1 MMPRVEH
8 ARHDDLERL
17 HPAYF
22 AIVMAT
28 GILALG
34 AHEHSVP
41 VLPEALFWLN
51 AFFLAVLSAAAIARG
66 ILYPSELMAD
76 ILSHSRSVGFFTVV
90 AAIAVFG
97 IQLVVQMHAVA
108 LATAFLV
115 AAGLLL
121 VACTY
126 GILTLLT
133 VKPRKPTIVEG
144 LNGGWLVSIVAT
156 QAVSRL
162 SVMVAPAG
170 ATADGTHA
178 LVFVALVLWLGGG
191 ALYLWIMTLI
201 FFRYTFLPM
210 QPTDLTPPY
219 WINMGAV
226 AISALAGTTLIE
238 HAALSPIVSDMLPFI
253 KGFTLFFWS
262 IGSWWIPMLLFL
274 GIWRHVLRGVPL
286 KYDPLYWGAVF
297 PLGMYSVSTYHLASV
312 LDVRFLLP
320 LSTLFLGIAAI
331 AWTLTFAGLLDS
343 LLSRLRLRLP
353 VDAKLEDRGGG
364 AGQEHNVT
372 VTGAD
377 AAGLGAATPM
387 EGRRAPTIEG

>member
-1 MMPRVEH
+1 MLRVEH
-8 ARHDDLERL
+8 AQHDDLRRL

-34 AHEHSVP
+34 AYEHSVP
-41 VLPEALFWLN
+41 VVPDVLFWLN
-51 AFFLAVLSAAAIARG
+51 VAFFIVLSAAVVTRLIVYRTDFV
-66 ILYPSELMAD
+66 AD
-76 ILSHSRSVGFFTVV
+76 VLSHSRSVGFFTVV
-90 AAIAVFG
+90 AATAVLG
-97 IQLVVQMHAVA
+97 IQLAVQMQAIG

-126 GILTLLT
+126 GVLTLLT
-133 VKPRKPTIVEG
+133 VKQKKPTIVDG
-144 LNGGWLVSIVAT
+144 LNGGWLVCIVAT

-162 SVMVAPAG
+162 IVMVAS
-170 ATADGTHA
+170 TASA
-178 LVFVALVLWLGGG
+178 ESAQPLVFVSLVLWLGGG

-238 HAALSPIVSDMLPFI
+238 HASLSPIVSDILPFI

-274 GIWRHVLRGVPL
+274 GVWRHFLRSVPL

-297 PLGMYSVSTYHLASV
+297 PLGMYSVSTYHLAAV
-312 LDVRFLLP
+312 LDARFLSP

-331 AWTLTFAGLLDS
+331 AWTVTFVGLIDS
-343 LLSRLRLRLP
+343 LLCRLRSRLP
-353 VDAKLEDRGGG
+353 VDAKVAVKSEQSSGS
-364 AGQEHNVT
+364 T
-372 VTGAD
+372 T
-377 AAGLGAATPM
+377 
-387 EGRRAPTIEG
+387 

>member
-1 MMPRVEH
+1 MMMPRVER
-8 ARHDDLERL
+8 ARHDDLKRL

-34 AHEHSVP
+34 MHEHSVP
-41 VLPEALFWLN
+41 VLPSVLFWLN
-51 AFFLAVLSAAAIARG
+51 VLLFVALWGALIARAVV
-66 ILYPSELMAD
+66 YRSEFAAD
-76 ILSHSRSVGFFTVV
+76 IQSHSRGVGFFTVV
-90 AAIAVFG
+90 AATAVLG
-97 IQLVVQMHAVA
+97 IQLFVQMQAVG
-108 LATAFLV
+108 LATALLV

-121 VACTY
+121 VTCTY

-133 VKPRKPTIVEG
+133 VKPKKPTIVDG
-144 LNGGWLVSIVAT
+144 LNGGWLVCIVAT

-162 SVMVAPAG
+162 IVMVAS
-170 ATADGTHA
+170 TASTESA
-178 LVFVALVLWLGGG
+178 QPLVFVALVLWLGGG

-238 HAALSPIVSDMLPFI
+238 HGDLSPVVSNILPFV
-253 KGFTLFFWS
+253 KGFALFFWS

-274 GIWRHVLRGVPL
+274 GVWRHFLRGVPL

-297 PLGMYSVSTYHLASV
+297 PLGMYSVSTYHLGSV
-312 LDVRFLLP
+312 LDAPFLAP
-320 LSTLFLGIAAI
+320 ISTLFLGIAAI
-331 AWTLTFAGLLDS
+331 AWTVTFVGLIDS
-343 LLSRLRLRLP
+343 ILSRFRFGLP
-353 VDAKLEDRGGG
+353 VDV
-364 AGQEHNVT
+364 NVT
-372 VTGAD
+372 IKSEQSRSTK
-377 AAGLGAATPM
+377 
-387 EGRRAPTIEG
+387 

>member
-8 ARHDDLERL
+8 ARHEDLERL

-34 AHEHSVP
+34 MHEHSVP
-41 VLPEALFWLN
+41 VLPGVLFWLN
-51 AFFLAVLSAAAIARG
+51 VLFFAALSGALIARA
-66 ILYPSELMAD
+66 IVYRSAFAAD
-76 ILSHSRSVGFFTVV
+76 ILSHSRGVGFFTVV
-90 AAIAVFG
+90 AATGVLG
-97 IQLVVQMHAVA
+97 IQLFVQKQAVA

-121 VACTY
+121 VICIY

-133 VKPRKPTIVEG
+133 VKPKKPTIVDG
-144 LNGGWLVSIVAT
+144 LNGGWLVCIVAT

-162 SVMVAPAG
+162 IVMVAS
-170 ATADGTHA
+170 TASPESSQP

-238 HAALSPIVSDMLPFI
+238 HAQLSHVVFDILPFV

-262 IGSWWIPMLLFL
+262 IGSWWIPMLLLL
-274 GIWRHVLRGVPL
+274 GFWRHFLCGVPL

-312 LDVRFLLP
+312 LHAQFLSP
-320 LSTLFLGIAAI
+320 LSTLFLGIAAL
-331 AWTLTFAGLLDS
+331 AWTATFVGLIDSFLSRFRVGLPAEMNAGLEEE
-343 LLSRLRLRLP
+343 P
-353 VDAKLEDRGGG
+353 
-364 AGQEHNVT
+364 T
-372 VTGAD
+372 
-377 AAGLGAATPM
+377 
-387 EGRRAPTIEG
+387 RRRT

>member
-1 MMPRVEH
+1 MMLRVEH
-8 ARHDDLERL
+8 ARHDDLGRL

-22 AIVMAT
+22 ALVMAT

-34 AHEHSVP
+34 THEHSVP
-41 VLPEALFWLN
+41 VLPAVLFWLN
-51 AFFLAVLSAAAIARG
+51 VFFFAALWAAFIARA
-66 ILYPSELMAD
+66 IVYPSEFAAD

-90 AAIAVFG
+90 AATAVLG
-97 IQLVVQMHAVA
+97 IQLFVQMQAVG

-115 AAGLLL
+115 AAALLL
-121 VACTY
+121 VTCTY
-126 GILTLLT
+126 GILSLLT
-133 VKPRKPTIVEG
+133 VKPIKPTVVDG
-144 LNGGWLVSIVAT
+144 LNGGWLVCIVAT

-162 SVMVAPAG
+162 IVMVAS
-170 ATADGTHA
+170 TASA
-178 LVFVALVLWLGGG
+178 ESAQPLVFVALVLWLGGG

-238 HAALSPIVSDMLPFI
+238 NAELSPIASDIRPFI

-274 GIWRHVLRGVPL
+274 GFWRHFLRGVPL

-297 PLGMYSVSTYHLASV
+297 PLGMYSVSTYHLGSV
-312 LDVRFLLP
+312 LDARFLTP
-320 LSTLFLGIAAI
+320 LSTLFLGIAAL
-331 AWTLTFAGLLDS
+331 AWTVTFVGLVDS
-343 LLSRLRLRLP
+343 LLYRFRFRVP
-353 VDAKLEDRGGG
+353 VDVGG
-364 AGQEHNVT
+364 T
-372 VTGAD
+372 VESERSSGST
-377 AAGLGAATPM
+377 T
-387 EGRRAPTIEG
+387 

>member
-1 MMPRVEH
+1 MMLRLEH
-8 ARHDDLERL
+8 APHDDLKRL

-28 GILALG
+28 GILSLG
-34 AHEHSVP
+34 MHENSVP
-41 VLPEALFWLN
+41 VLPGLLFWLN
-51 AFFLAVLSAAAIARG
+51 VSFFAALSGALVARAVVHR
-66 ILYPSELMAD
+66 SEFAAD
-76 ILSHSRSVGFFTVV
+76 ILSHSRGVGFFTVV
-90 AAIAVFG
+90 AATAVLG
-97 IQLVVQMHAVA
+97 IQLFVQMQAVG
-108 LATAFLV
+108 LAAAFLV

-121 VACTY
+121 VTCTY

-133 VKPRKPTIVEG
+133 VKPKKPTIVDG
-144 LNGGWLVSIVAT
+144 LNGGWLVCIVAT

-162 SVMVAPAG
+162 SVMVAS
-170 ATADGTHA
+170 TASA
-178 LVFVALVLWLGGG
+178 ESAQPLVFVALVLWLGGG

-226 AISALAGTTLIE
+226 AISALSGTTLIE
-238 HAALSPIVSDMLPFI
+238 HAELSPVASGMLPFI

-274 GIWRHVLRGVPL
+274 GFWRHFLRGVPI

-297 PLGMYSVSTYHLASV
+297 PLGMYSVSTYHLGSV
-312 LDVRFLLP
+312 LNAHFLSP

-331 AWTLTFAGLLDS
+331 AWTATFAGLIDS
-343 LLSRLRLRLP
+343 FLSRFRLGLP
-353 VDAKLEDRGGG
+353 VDV
-364 AGQEHNVT
+364 N
-372 VTGAD
+372 
-377 AAGLGAATPM
+377 ATSKS
-387 EGRRAPTIEG
+387 EQSSGSTT

>member
-1 MMPRVEH
+1 MMPHLEH
-8 ARHDDLERL
+8 AAHDDLKRL

-28 GILALG
+28 GILAI
-34 AHEHSVP
+34 AAQEHSVP
-41 VLPEALFWLN
+41 VLPTVLFWLN
-51 AFFLAVLSAAAIARG
+51 AAFFATLSVALVTRAIAFRREF
-66 ILYPSELMAD
+66 IAD
-76 ILSHSRSVGFFTVV
+76 VLSHSRGVGFFTVV
-90 AAIAVFG
+90 AATGVVG
-97 IQLVVQMHAVA
+97 IQLVVQMHAIA

-121 VACTY
+121 VVCTY
-126 GILTLLT
+126 GILTVLT
-133 VKPRKPTIVEG
+133 VKPKKPTVVEG

-162 SVMVAPAG
+162 IVTVVSAG
-170 ATADGTHA
+170 AFGDSAQM
-178 LVFVALVLWLGGG
+178 LMFVALVLWLGGG

-226 AISALAGTTLIE
+226 AISALAGATLVE
-238 HAALSPIVSDMLPFI
+238 HASFSPVVSDILPFI

-274 GIWRHVLRGVPL
+274 GIWRHFLRGVPF

-312 LDVRFLLP
+312 LNAPFLLP
-320 LSTLFLGIAAI
+320 LSTFFLAVAAI
-331 AWTLTFAGLLDS
+331 AWTVTSVGLIDSFLDWFRTADKTRS
-343 LLSRLRLRLP
+343 
-353 VDAKLEDRGGG
+353 DKARG
-364 AGQEHNVT
+364 
-372 VTGAD
+372 
-377 AAGLGAATPM
+377 AT
-387 EGRRAPTIEG
+387 T

>member
-1 MMPRVEH
+1 MHGPADLRRDDQRRAPWLRVEH
-8 ARHDDLERL
+8 AQHDDLKRL

-34 AHEHSVP
+34 LHEHSVP
-41 VLPEALFWLN
+41 VVPGVLFWLN
-51 AFFLAVLSAAAIARG
+51 VSFFVALSAALIARATV
-66 ILYPSELMAD
+66 YRSEFAAD
-76 ILSHSRSVGFFTVV
+76 VLSHSRSVGFFTVV
-90 AAIAVFG
+90 AATAVLG
-97 IQLVVQMHAVA
+97 IQLFVQMRAIG

-121 VACTY
+121 VTCTY

-133 VKPRKPTIVEG
+133 VKPKKPTIVDG
-144 LNGGWLVSIVAT
+144 LNGGWLVCIVAT

-162 SVMVAPAG
+162 IVMVASTASAEG
-170 ATADGTHA
+170 AQP

-238 HAALSPIVSDMLPFI
+238 HAELSPVVSGILPFI

-274 GIWRHVLRGVPL
+274 GFWRHFLRGVPL
-286 KYDPLYWGAVF
+286 RYDPLYWGAVF

-312 LDVRFLLP
+312 LDAHFLAP

-331 AWTLTFAGLLDS
+331 AWTVTFVGLIDS
-343 LLSRLRLRLP
+343 FLCRLRSGLR
-353 VDAKLEDRGGG
+353 VD
-364 AGQEHNVT
+364 VT
-372 VTGAD
+372 VKSERSGGST
-377 AAGLGAATPM
+377 T
-387 EGRRAPTIEG
+387 

>member
-1 MMPRVEH
+1 MLRVER
-8 ARHDDLERL
+8 ARHDDLRRL

-34 AHEHSVP
+34 MHEHSVP
-41 VLPEALFWLN
+41 VLPDVLFWLN
-51 AFFLAVLSAAAIARG
+51 VLLFVALWGALIARA
-66 ILYPSELMAD
+66 IVYRSEFAAD
-76 ILSHSRSVGFFTVV
+76 IQSHSRGVGFFTVV
-90 AAIAVFG
+90 AATAVLG
-97 IQLVVQMHAVA
+97 IQVFVQMQAVG
-108 LATAFLV
+108 LATALLV
-115 AAGLLL
+115 AGGLLL
-121 VACTY
+121 VTCTY

-133 VKPRKPTIVEG
+133 VKPKKPTIVDG
-144 LNGGWLVSIVAT
+144 LNGGWLVCIVAT

-162 SVMVAPAG
+162 IVMVASTTSTESAQP
-170 ATADGTHA
+170 

-238 HAALSPIVSDMLPFI
+238 HGDLSPVVSNILPFV

-274 GIWRHVLRGVPL
+274 GFWRHVLRGIPL

-297 PLGMYSVSTYHLASV
+297 PLGMYSVSTYHLGSV
-312 LDVRFLLP
+312 LDAPFLAP
-320 LSTLFLGIAAI
+320 ISTLFLGIAAI
-331 AWTLTFAGLLDS
+331 AWTVTFVGLIDS
-343 LLSRLRLRLP
+343 VLSRFRFGLP
-353 VDAKLEDRGGG
+353 VDV
-364 AGQEHNVT
+364 NVT
-372 VTGAD
+372 AKSQQSSGSTK
-377 AAGLGAATPM
+377 
-387 EGRRAPTIEG
+387 